1 MPPDAQDPAVE
12 PAAAPPAA
20 VPPAAAPSAAAPP
33 VPPAAAPPAAAA
45 PGEVGAPPIP
55 PADGAGDERAAYDR
69 FAASL
74 VGRWAAFATRAPCAS
89 IEPVGEAMAAIFP
102 ASPTRALFNNALL
115 ARDAADP
122 DATLLALRHAYARA
136 GVARFGL
143 WLRADDRAALEA
155 CAAHGW
161 RTAATTVA
169 MLAQLPA
176 PAADTAR
183 GSGTEA
189 VGSARVDAADR
200 DAARAAASAGADVAG
215 RDAARA
221 AASAGAD
228 VAGRDAARAAASAG
242 ADVAGRDAARAAA
255 SAGADVAGRDAARAA
270 ASAGADVAGR
280 DAARAACSG
289 GVEAVV
295 ETAEICVLNEVEA
308 DLLPAWPERAR
319 AYLVRDDAG
328 RALSAAVSTRHGDD
342 CALSFVATL
351 PKARRQG
358 HAGRVVARLLADAAA
373 AGCTT
378 ATLSSTAVAERLYRA
393 LGFRDLCRMVAVQPL

>member
-270 ASAGADVAGR
+270 
-280 DAARAACSG
+280 CSG

>member
-1 MPPDAQDPAVE
+1 
-12 PAAAPPAA
+12 
-20 VPPAAAPSAAAPP
+20 P

-242 ADVAGRDAARAAA
+242 ADVAGRDAARAA
-255 SAGADVAGRDAARAA
+255 
-270 ASAGADVAGR
+270 
-280 DAARAACSG
+280 CSG